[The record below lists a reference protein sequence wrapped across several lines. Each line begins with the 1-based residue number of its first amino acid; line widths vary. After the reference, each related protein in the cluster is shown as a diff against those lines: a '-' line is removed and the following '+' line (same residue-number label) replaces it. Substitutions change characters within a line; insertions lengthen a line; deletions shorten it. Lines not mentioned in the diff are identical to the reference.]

1 MGCCDGQYTE
11 NDREYWVAKNPD
23 ASLYRLYSNMQNH
36 GSNQRASTKYLQNG
50 AYMRLKNITLA
61 YTFPKAL
68 ISKVSL
74 SALKVFVSAE
84 NLATISSLPKGYD
97 PERLSWGYP
106 FYRTLSFGLNVT
118 L

>member
-1 MGCCDGQYTE
+1 MGSCDGQYTE

-61 YTFPKAL
+61 YTFPKH
-68 ISKVSL
+68 
-74 SALKVFVSAE
+74 
-84 NLATISSLPKGYD
+84 
-97 PERLSWGYP
+97 
-106 FYRTLSFGLNVT
+106 
-118 L
+118 